1 MAVTFHSRQPSSSG
15 FPRQAWPTRLR
26 RAVIGI
32 GGCRGHL
39 PGCRPRVLRT
49 NGPASRAASR
59 MPFSFRN
66 LASHSACTSAIACG
80 ASPTTADRYR
90 LEILSATKTALLFL
104 APTEPGLKSDTIS
117 RPVNLTPYQFFLCFL
132 LLVSPARAQVEITNS
147 ATTPAEKQET
157 PFSAQVASYITAL
170 ETRVRTLEEFKSS
183 LTKTGRSE
191 LLGTREV
198 LTAIHN
204 SQARTQL
211 SALVSL
217 LRSEHPSARKHS
229 CHLLGLLGDQVVAG
243 PLLDTFK
250 NDAQRPDKLLA
261 SLAILV
267 RRPWCLP

>member
-1 MAVTFHSRQPSSSG
+1 M
-15 FPRQAWPTRLR
+15 
-26 RAVIGI
+26 IGI